1 VIGAHYD
8 HLGRGERGSLERDQ
22 AKRAEI
28 HHGADDNGSGTV
40 SVMELARR
48 MTAKK
53 CEGRTLVFMT
63 FSGEEQ
69 GLLGSRYFCK
79 KPTIPRE
86 QGPAMVNLDVV
97 GRLRPDKDTKKD
109 ALDVGGVG
117 PAKEFEVLID
127 DLKKKYDL
135 KTKKTASG
143 FGRGDSDHASFAEK
157 KLPVYFF

>member
-1 VIGAHYD
+1 KPQTAALNGWTATVQVGIDRPSVEVKNVIGILPGNGPLAKEYVVVGAHYD

-22 AKRAEI
+22 TKRTQI

-48 MTAKK
+48 LSGKK
-53 CEGRTLVFMT
+53 YEGRTIAFMT

-79 KPTIPRE
+79 KPTIPLE
-86 QGPAMVNLDVV
+86 QVAAMVNLDMV

-117 PAKEFEVLID
+117 SA
-127 DLKKKYDL
+127 
-135 KTKKTASG
+135 
-143 FGRGDSDHASFAEK
+143 
-157 KLPVYFF
+157 